1 MRIGPKYKIAR
12 RLGTPVF
19 EKTQT
24 EKFVT
29 REARRAKNS
38 RGKRPRPK
46 TGFGAQ
52 LLEKQKARYTYNI
65 AEKQFAKY
73 VKESLEKKGNPS
85 DMLYAALESRLD
97 NVVYRAG
104 FAGTRQMARQLVS
117 HGHILVNGKKTN
129 IPSHATKEGDI
140 VSVREGSKNKKPFE
154 VFASKENDSSP
165 KWISVDT
172 KKGTAK
178 VGKVDPYDS
187 TVNNFNLT
195 TVIEYYSR

>member
-1 MRIGPKYKIAR
+1 MRIGSKYKIAR

-38 RGKRPRPK
+38 KAKRPRPR
-46 TGFGAQ
+46 TGFGLQ

-73 VKESLEKKGNPS
+73 VKDALDKKGNPL
-85 DMLYAALESRLD
+85 DLLYSSLESRLD
-97 NVVYRAG
+97 NIVYRTG

-129 IPSHATKEGDI
+129 VPSYTLKEGDVI
-140 VSVREGSKNKKPFE
+140 SVREGSKGKKPFE

-165 KWISVDT
+165 KWIFVDT
-172 KKGTAK
+172 KKGTAT
-178 VGKVDPYDS
+178 VGKVDAYDS